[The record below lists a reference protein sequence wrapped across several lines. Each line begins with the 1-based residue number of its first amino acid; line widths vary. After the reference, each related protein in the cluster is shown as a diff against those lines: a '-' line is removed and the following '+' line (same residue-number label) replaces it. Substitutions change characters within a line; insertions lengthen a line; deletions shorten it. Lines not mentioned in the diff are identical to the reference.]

1 MQLIS
6 SALKVLQILHVI
18 QPIVNSSLGQRKLAK
33 LKTSHLNQ
41 ISHGTLKWLH
51 KCMLCFACDFS
62 SIRNL
67 TCTFGCICQSIYISR
82 NEGWLTFLFSFFL
95 SSFLPLTLTLT
106 HFSGSLFS
114 VDTRAI
120 RSIFIQFFNFFIFQF
135 FFHKALQFHSGV
147 DYNNKI
153 ENSWH
158 FVIDLH

>member
-41 ISHGTLKWLH
+41 IFHGTLKWLH

-82 NEGWLTFLFSFFL
+82 NEGWLTFLFSFFFFLLFCLWL
-95 SSFLPLTLTLT
+95 SLWLTSAAHSFPSTREQLDR
-106 HFSGSLFS
+106 FSFNFSIFSFSNFFFIKLFS
-114 VDTRAI
+114 
-120 RSIFIQFFNFFIFQF
+120 FILELIITT
-135 FFHKALQFHSGV
+135 K
-147 DYNNKI
+147 
-153 ENSWH
+153 
-158 FVIDLH
+158 